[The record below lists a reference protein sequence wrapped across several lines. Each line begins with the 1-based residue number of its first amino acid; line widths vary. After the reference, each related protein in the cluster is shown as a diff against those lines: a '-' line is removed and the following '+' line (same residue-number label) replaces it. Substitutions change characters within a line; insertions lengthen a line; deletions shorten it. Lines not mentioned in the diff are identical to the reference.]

1 VALSFLYVAFVRLLL
16 LLRLRRSER
25 GELAVE
31 VVILRHE
38 LAVLRRQVERPAL
51 RPADRAVLAGLSRLV
66 PKACRGRFF
75 VQPETMLGWH
85 RDLVRCRW
93 TYPQQGLTGRPALTA
108 GTAQL
113 VLRLAKENPTW
124 GCRRIHGELAT
135 MGVVLAPSSVWA
147 ILRRH
152 GVEPSPRRSGPTW
165 AEFLRAQATTMLAC
179 DFFHVDTV
187 LMRRLYVL
195 FSIELDTRRVY
206 ATGITTNPA
215 GEWVTQQARNL
226 SFVLADLARP
236 TKFLIRDRDTKF
248 TASFDEV
255 LRADGAR
262 IIRTPIRSPRAN
274 AFGELFVG
282 TARRECLDSMLV
294 LHRPQLEAVLSEFVD
309 HDNGHRPYRSLGQQ
323 VPLAVGGRPL
333 RISHPDPAQLRRSD
347 KLGGLVH
354 EYRLVA

>member
-1 VALSFLYVAFVRLLL
+1 MALSFLYVAFVRLLL

-135 MGVVLAPSSVWA
+135 MGVVLAPSSVSA

-187 LMRRLYVL
+187 LMRQLYVL
-195 FSIELDTRRVY
+195 FFIELDTRRVY

-255 LRADGAR
+255 LRPDGAR
-262 IIRTPIRSPRAN
+262 PLRAPIRSPRAN

-294 LHRPQLEAVLSEFVD
+294 LHRPQLEALYGYMKPSEK
-309 HDNGHRPYRSLGQQ
+309 
-323 VPLAVGGRPL
+323 LAELLALTP
-333 RISHPDPAQLRRSD
+333 
-347 KLGGLVH
+347 
-354 EYRLVA
+354 